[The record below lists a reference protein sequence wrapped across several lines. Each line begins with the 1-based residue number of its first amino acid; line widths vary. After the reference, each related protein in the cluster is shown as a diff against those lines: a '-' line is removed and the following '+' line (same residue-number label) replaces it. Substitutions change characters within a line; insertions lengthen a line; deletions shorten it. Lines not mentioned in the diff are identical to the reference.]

1 MRLLVG
7 ITALVL
13 LIACANVANLLL
25 FRSVAARG
33 EAGVRRALGAGVGRL
48 VRQQVTSS
56 ILLALAGGAVGVL
69 LSVWLVELFQGAQF
83 GGIIEVRDVSL
94 DWRVLAFACGASLL
108 AGVVAGL
115 VPAFTAGRSDPLPLL
130 KGAGPTDTGRRA
142 PLRRALAVTQLAV
155 GVALLVGASLFT
167 RTLQRLAAVDLGFDP
182 TGVTMVT
189 ARPDEQG
196 YSPDSVRAYWAEFTR
211 RVRATPGVQV
221 ASLATTAPFSG
232 MMMGT
237 RIRAAG
243 SSDAAA
249 LEAVETQVSPTYF
262 ASLRI
267 PVVRGPGFAG
277 ADSSRDV
284 AVMNETLAKR
294 LFGAADPIGQFVEFG
309 ITRGSGRR
317 YRVVGVTT
325 DSRVVALAGEPRP
338 LVYRPFVDPRIPRVM
353 LVRSVLSDRET
364 AGTIEGIA
372 AELDSSLPV
381 NQIRPLTELV
391 VAYVSERRLFAKVL
405 RLFALIAL
413 GLAAAGL
420 YGLVGFGVALRTR
433 EFGIRAALGA
443 EPRSILRL
451 VLREAVALGTVGVGL
466 GLAGAA
472 LGSRVI
478 QSRLYGVGALDPVS
492 YAGAA
497 GVLALVAL
505 IASLRPARMASRVDP
520 GKALR
525 YE

>member
-1 MRLLVG
+1 M
-7 ITALVL
+7 T
-13 LIACANVANLLL
+13 
-25 FRSVAARG
+25 
-33 EAGVRRALGAGVGRL
+33 
-48 VRQQVTSS
+48 
-56 ILLALAGGAVGVL
+56 
-69 LSVWLVELFQGAQF
+69 
-83 GGIIEVRDVSL
+83 
-94 DWRVLAFACGASLL
+94 
-108 AGVVAGL
+108 
-115 VPAFTAGRSDPLPLL
+115 
-130 KGAGPTDTGRRA
+130 
-142 PLRRALAVTQLAV
+142 
-155 GVALLVGASLFT
+155 
-167 RTLQRLAAVDLGFDP
+167 
-182 TGVTMVT
+182 
-189 ARPDEQG
+189 
-196 YSPDSVRAYWAEFTR
+196 
-211 RVRATPGVQV
+211 
-221 ASLATTAPFSG
+221 
-232 MMMGT
+232 MGT

-249 LEAVETQVSPTYF
+249 LEAVETQVSATYF
-262 ASLRI
+262 ATLRI
-267 PVVRGPGFAG
+267 PVVRGSGFAG

-284 AVMNETLAKR
+284 AVMNEALAKR
-294 LFGAADPIGQFVEFG
+294 LFGAADPIGQGVEFG
-309 ITRGSGRR
+309 IMRGAGRR

-338 LVYRPFVDPRIPRVM
+338 LVYRPFVDPRIPRLM

-364 AGTIEGIA
+364 AGTIERIA

-381 NQIRPLTELV
+381 NQIRLTELV

-405 RLFALIAL
+405 SLFALIAL

-451 VLREAVALGTVGVGL
+451 VLREAVALATVGVGL